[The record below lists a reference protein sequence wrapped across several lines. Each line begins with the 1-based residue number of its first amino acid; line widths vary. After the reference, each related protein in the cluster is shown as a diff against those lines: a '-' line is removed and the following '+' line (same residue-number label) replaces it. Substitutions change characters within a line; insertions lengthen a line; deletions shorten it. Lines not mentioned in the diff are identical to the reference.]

1 MTGTQRGGAIW
12 VLVISLIASAA
23 VLLRASVDFIG
34 LLGTGFP
41 IFLLVLFVVFGV
53 LFLVF
58 AYGTWRRNR
67 WAYVGGIVASAIFL
81 ILESSDLGR
90 ILSNPGDPNFTDV
103 LLFIVAAPMS
113 IIYGAYNFYAAK
125 RPQMM
130 PKQISRASVLG
141 LIALGFVLGGVIVG
155 AAAASTQT
163 RLLAN
168 ASSGKDVNMAIG
180 SSNPNNNQFYI
191 PSTLT
196 VSTGKTV
203 VWFNGDTA
211 AHTVTS
217 TTNAFD
223 SGDMASGATYQ
234 FTFNTAGSYDYYCTY
249 HPFMKGAIVVQG

>member
-1 MTGTQRGGAIW
+1 M
-12 VLVISLIASAA
+12 ISLIASAT
-23 VLLRASVDFIG
+23 VLLRTSVDFIG

-41 IFLLVLFVVFGV
+41 IYLLVLFVVFGV

-58 AYGTWRRNR
+58 AYGTWRRKR

-81 ILESSDLGR
+81 ILESSQIGTV
-90 ILSNPGDPNFTDV
+90 LSNPADPNFTDV
-103 LLFIVAAPMS
+103 FLFIVAAPMS
-113 IIYGAYNFYAAK
+113 IIYGAYNLYAARK
-125 RPQMM
+125 PQIM
-130 PKQISRASVLG
+130 PKQFSRPSVLG

-155 AAAASTQT
+155 AAATSTQT

-180 SSNPNNNQFYI
+180 SSNPNNNEFYI

-217 TTNAFD
+217 TTNVFD
-223 SGDMASGATYQ
+223 SGNMASGAAYE
-234 FTFNTAGSYDYYCTY
+234 FTFNMAGSYDYYCTY